1 MSIVYTININ
11 FASSSVLPSFNH
23 LCFNLLFVSFF
34 SYVNKGLGS
43 DTASI
48 ESSHS
53 YFELHALYLFLDINA
68 FMSPFFIEVQHQSII
83 PNREAL
89 KLEGILQTL
98 LYCVQHHGIPSA
110 YQHSSTSVPCQPFY
124 SRPTVRSQTC
134 DCIVFLRRW
143 SSIPRPEG
151 LSPETTPR

>member
-1 MSIVYTININ
+1 MSIVYTINRI
-11 FASSSVLPSFNH
+11 
-23 LCFNLLFVSFF
+23 LCLLLYSLVSTIFVSTYYLLIF

-83 PNREAL
+83 PNREDL

-98 LYCVQHHGIPSA
+98 LYCVQHHGIDRK
-110 YQHSSTSVPCQPFY
+110 SV
-124 SRPTVRSQTC
+124 V
-134 DCIVFLRRW
+134 
-143 SSIPRPEG
+143 
-151 LSPETTPR
+151 